1 MKSGNSGGVVS
12 FAVEDIAR
20 ERGSLS
26 DAERQGAARA
36 NFGAGRA
43 SVLTDRSAALQETGR
58 AAVTR
63 DKVPTKAEDPGARGG
78 TEETA
83 RAASPDAK
91 KIMRAVGAAG
101 DLRRMGARF
110 PARIL

>member
-1 MKSGNSGGVVS
+1 M
-12 FAVEDIAR
+12 EDIAR

-26 DAERQGAARA
+26 DAVRQGAARA
-36 NFGAGRA
+36 NFGAGHA

-78 TEETA
+78 TEERA
-83 RAASPDAK
+83 RATSPAET
-91 KIMRAVGAAG
+91 KIMRAAGAAG
-101 DLRRMGARF
+101 DLRRTGARV